1 MRVEGRPRRQR
12 CAQTGCLEI
21 PNFLHRKIIVYRR
34 QNTQLSNN
42 YTYIYFIFIIP
53 YFSMMQYNMSLQGN
67 ADLSYA
73 INLCCMLWQA
83 LPSGLCLHVHRLV
96 STSRSY
102 THTHTRLFTP
112 CFTCTAYTQEPNHN
126 GGTQEDKG
134 TTAPT

>member
-1 MRVEGRPRRQR
+1 
-12 CAQTGCLEI
+12 
-21 PNFLHRKIIVYRR
+21 
-34 QNTQLSNN
+34 
-42 YTYIYFIFIIP
+42 
-53 YFSMMQYNMSLQGN
+53 
-67 ADLSYA
+67 
-73 INLCCMLWQA
+73 MLWQA

-134 TTAPT
+134 TTVHTLPTQEDKGTTAPTQEAVSITHHTNSLASNEPPDVAHVNG